1 VATYI
6 EFKEGEQE
14 AMDVV
19 EGGIDSDVFVL
30 DFWGELLND
39 DSHLNS
45 CSFIDLHFD
54 LLSYFV
60 FVEKL
65 LEL

>member
-30 DFWGELLND
+30 ISGGELLND

-45 CSFIDLHFD
+45 CSFTDLHFD
-54 LLSYFV
+54 LLSYFCIRREV
-60 FVEKL
+60 T
-65 LEL
+65 